1 MNDLRQMVIRETD
14 VVTLSQLGQDF
25 LHPER
30 LRLTLDPRTIKSP
43 VDIGSF
49 AYSVRYT
56 GVKTCKE
63 GVPVV
68 IGSFISGRR
77 MLVRTIADY
86 FNTGGLRD
94 RSVLG
99 EFKSFKFV
107 LDWCDFSGNVE
118 AFDNARSARA
128 AYKGFREFLLHQALV
143 LGKLK
148 PISCFARQRAFKLL
162 INLHFKDG
170 ASYITRGVPGIKAS
184 RKSPEPPRDDDVKNY
199 INVCIDVASR
209 FSSFVLGGEPFP
221 CRVGISGFEAVV
233 FPINGAAI
241 TPYSRG
247 KSFHCLNLQEGRVST
262 PEEYIASGA
271 RVNKLDIVRRS
282 LAETQKTM
290 DEANAD
296 LRHQQRMRLASMAS
310 SAYAC
315 LFILITGAN
324 PSEFVQFEYAEALEI
339 EKSTIKKELTAV
351 KFRAK
356 GKTTRYPIGRK
367 GLQLL
372 RAYLKLRQWM
382 LDGEHCEYLFF
393 RMRRDGVYSG
403 EYSQL
408 NENFSSAFFRRLRGM
423 YVPPDAKNIPAS
435 AVRKFKSLV
444 LHELRVSPSLVADSL
459 NHSPRTN
466 ASSYSETT
474 VDRQEQEFGTYWE
487 AVRKAADV
495 VRERGS
501 REGAATVVGHCED
514 FNHPVQER
522 EEVPIQPNCE
532 TQYGC
537 LYCENY
543 MCHADEE
550 DVHKLLSLQYVV
562 NAVREATADLQHA
575 EKLFKDLSVRIEFI
589 LEAVSKRS
597 EDGSA
602 LVAEVKYRVQE
613 LGDLTPFWENRL
625 QRYEKVGVVF

>member
-1 MNDLRQMVIRETD
+1 MSDLDQMVIRETD

-25 LHPER
+25 LYPER
-30 LRLTLDPRTIKSP
+30 LRLKLDPRAIKSP
-43 VDIGSF
+43 IDIGSF
-49 AYSVRYT
+49 AYSVRYM
-56 GVKTCKE
+56 GVRSCRE

-77 MLVRTIADY
+77 MLVRTIGDY

-94 RSVLG
+94 RSILG

-107 LDWCDFSGNVE
+107 LDWCDARGHVD
-118 AFDNARSARA
+118 AFDNVKSARV
-128 AYKGFREFLLHQALV
+128 AYKGFREFLLHQILA

-162 INLHFKDG
+162 IGLHFKDG
-170 ASYITRGVPGIKAS
+170 ADYITRGVPGIKAN
-184 RKSPEPPRDDDVKNY
+184 RKSPEPPREDNVKSY

-209 FSSFVLGGEPFP
+209 FSSFVMSGEPFP
-221 CRVGISGFEAVV
+221 CRVKFSGLEAVV
-233 FPINGAAI
+233 FPIYGATL
-241 TPYSRG
+241 TPYSNG
-247 KSFHCLNLQEGRVST
+247 KRLHCLNLVEARVAT
-262 PEEYIASGA
+262 PEEYMASGA
-271 RVNKLDIVRRS
+271 RVSKLDIIRRS
-282 LAETQKTM
+282 LGDTQKTI
-290 DEANAD
+290 DEANTD
-296 LRHQQRMRLASMAS
+296 LRHEQRMRLASMSA

-339 EKSTIKKELTAV
+339 ERSAIKKELTAV

-356 GKTTRYPIGRK
+356 GRTTRYPIGRK

-382 LDGEHCEYLFF
+382 LNGQSCEYLFF
-393 RMRRDGVYSG
+393 RMRKDGVYSG

-408 NENFSSAFFRRLRGM
+408 NENFSSAFFRRLRGV
-423 YVPPDAKNIPAS
+423 YLPPDAKNIPAS

-444 LHELRVSPSLVADSL
+444 LHELRVSPSLVAESL
-459 NHSPRTN
+459 NHSQRTN
-466 ASSYSETT
+466 ASNYSETT
-474 VDRQEQEFGTYWE
+474 VERQEQEFGIYWE
-487 AVRKAADV
+487 AVRKAAEV
-495 VRERGS
+495 VRERGAK
-501 REGAATVVGHCED
+501 EEAATVVGHCED
-514 FNHPVQER
+514 FNHPVQTR

-550 DVHKLLSLQYVV
+550 DVHKLLSLQYVA
-562 NAVREATADLQHA
+562 NAVRKTTADLQHA
-575 EKLFKDLSVRIEFI
+575 ERLFKDLSIRIEFI
-589 LEAVSKRS
+589 LEAVSERS
-597 EDGSA
+597 KESST
-602 LVAEVKYRVQE
+602 LVAEVKYRVQK
-613 LGDLTPFWENRL
+613 LGDLTPFWERRL